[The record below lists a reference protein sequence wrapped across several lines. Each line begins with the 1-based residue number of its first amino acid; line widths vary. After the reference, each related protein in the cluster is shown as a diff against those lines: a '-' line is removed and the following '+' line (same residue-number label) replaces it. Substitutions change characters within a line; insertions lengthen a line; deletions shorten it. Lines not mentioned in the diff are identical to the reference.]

1 MLRSEVV
8 HLDAERLKRAFANGW
23 RPGPPLATPART
35 PRFMKPD
42 VPVISAEQNATL
54 GALYRR
60 FHAEADQLIGYMEH
74 IGIAGD
80 ASRELRKK
88 LHAVRSEILAARVRR
103 DQTT

>member
-1 MLRSEVV
+1 MLGSQVV
-8 HLDAERLKRAFANGW
+8 HLDAERLKRDYAKGW
-23 RPGPPLATPART
+23 RPDPPLATPSRT
-35 PRFMKPD
+35 PSFLRPD
-42 VPVISAEQNATL
+42 VPIISSEQNATL

-60 FHAEADQLIGYMEH
+60 FHAEADQLLGYMEH